1 MSCHPSPQAKIALF
15 KSLGL
20 AVLGSAVAVVVNGS
34 REGVEDKEDAEAI
47 DPSAVEEDFVEKE
60 DSSDSVEPDDAS
72 ELAGVPVDNVYFSLS
87 TTMDALAFFWCQPPR
102 PSYRCQALCAAT
114 SSSSGKLKTC
124 QSYPM
129 PRKLQMSLP
138 VCY

>member
-1 MSCHPSPQAKIALF
+1 MSCHPSPQAKIALL

-47 DPSAVEEDFVEKE
+47 DPSAVEEDFAEKE

-72 ELAGVPVDNVYFSLS
+72 ELAGVPVDNVYFL
-87 TTMDALAFFWCQPPR
+87 
-102 PSYRCQALCAAT
+102 
-114 SSSSGKLKTC
+114 
-124 QSYPM
+124 
-129 PRKLQMSLP
+129 
-138 VCY
+138 